1 MNIVGII
8 GGGYLIVILS
18 FVGFFVG
25 FFILVYKVVKLKD
38 IVESIKTQLM
48 LDSEF
53 NRKQINKRKDD
64 K

>member
-25 FFILVYKVVKLKD
+25 FFILVYKVVKIKD
-38 IVESIKTQLM
+38 MVESIKTQLM

-53 NRKQINKRKDD
+53 NRKQIKKYRDD
-64 K
+64 N